1 MKEGDCIMAAKQQK
15 KDVKPELTEL
25 VHNKNGIIYRLENV
39 PPKMFE
45 FFLHKRRTYKD
56 GTSQWNIGVSPS
68 EAPDKGYVFS
78 SIRGNEDDAKKEFEK
93 IISNFLT

>member
-1 MKEGDCIMAAKQQK
+1 MAAKQQK